1 MFKEVSL
8 MNDNKLKQPTVIED
22 ATEVM
27 SEIVKPKIGSKTLEG
42 KRKAQTT
49 ASESIKKEPI

>member
-1 MFKEVSL
+1 